1 MVAHADTIRTVI
13 GIIDLISSVVQDI
26 TDRELDVD
34 EFLRA
39 LTTDSL
45 LFHTGNVISFAL
57 FASPIPTMVGV
68 VKKKSVEEFQPYP
81 YLATVMNCLFWIFY
95 GTPIVHPHST
105 LVVTINAIGLVMEL
119 CYLSLFLLYPNKDA
133 KSKTKYPRVR
143 NYNLCVCNHAS
154 CFDKKKIKR
163 SRESLI
169 TYEAVKLLAT
179 LLTELVVYVIVIVS
193 VLKTCHTHPKRSEI
207 VGVICIVFG
216 LIMYGSPCLV
226 MVRLLE
232 TRCTDYKVI
241 ATRSVEFMPFWLS
254 AASFSNGLIWMVY
267 ALLRFDLYIL
277 IANGGGALLGA
288 CQLILYLC
296 YRNATPKPKG
306 GKELELPVSQPSN

>member
-1 MVAHADTIRTVI
+1 
-13 GIIDLISSVVQDI
+13 
-26 TDRELDVD
+26 
-34 EFLRA
+34 
-39 LTTDSL
+39 
-45 LFHTGNVISFAL
+45 
-57 FASPIPTMVGV
+57 MVGV

-105 LVVTINAIGLVMEL
+105 LVVTINAVGLVMEL

-133 KSKTKYPRVR
+133 KSKSKYPR
-143 NYNLCVCNHAS
+143 
-154 CFDKKKIKR
+154 
-163 SRESLI
+163 
-169 TYEAVKLLAT
+169 VKLLAT

-193 VLKTCHTHPKRSEI
+193 VLKTCHTYSKRSEI

-226 MVRLLE
+226 M
-232 TRCTDYKVI
+232 YKVI

-288 CQLILYLC
+288 CQLVLYLC
-296 YRNATPKPKG
+296 YRNAAPKG
-306 GKELELPVSQPSN
+306 GKELQLPVSLPSN